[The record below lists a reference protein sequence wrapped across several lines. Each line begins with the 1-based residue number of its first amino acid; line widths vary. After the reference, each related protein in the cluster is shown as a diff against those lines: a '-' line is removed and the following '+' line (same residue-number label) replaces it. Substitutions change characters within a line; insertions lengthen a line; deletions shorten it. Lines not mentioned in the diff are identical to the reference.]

1 VAYNV
6 NDRRCWQKM
15 GNSSAADIEE
25 SANTIM
31 AFTDPE
37 IWESRSKDCPFA
49 NNTIQTDDNGLSY
62 HVLCG
67 SRQQGDN
74 FDPTIRPAYQPFHAD
89 TILECMNYCSA
100 GDPFCNGILYS
111 EGFDIGYHNC
121 WAKAEN
127 YTEGSVVPDEGAT
140 TAYALRPAVNSS
152 CSSTQYSVASDATFN
167 VTCDMS
173 ATGPNIETQHAANLE
188 ECLSLCADFQPE
200 TGNSRCNV
208 VAYNPDSSAGWL
220 NCYLK
225 DAYRES
231 SNEAGW
237 HMAVLAATSADD
249 IVSDEPSTGTPGGSG
264 DGTAGGDSGDNDS
277 SSSAWIAGAV
287 VGPVAGLAMIG
298 GLVFWWR
305 RRKRAGG
312 DASSVEKT
320 EMDPLA
326 QNSANPG
333 GASTRGS
340 VMKHE
345 YYTAGSPV
353 PPPPFSPGQHAA
365 VPPGSAHGP
374 SPPPAELGTDARDAR
389 ELPASTARFELQ

>member
-1 VAYNV
+1 
-6 NDRRCWQKM
+6 M
-15 GNSSAADIEE
+15 GNSSAADIEQ

-37 IWESRSKDCPFA
+37 IWESRTNNCPFA

-62 HVLCG
+62 NILCG
-67 SRQQGDN
+67 VRQQGDN
-74 FDPTIRPAYQPFHAD
+74 YDPTVQPAYQPFHAD
-89 TILECMNYCSA
+89 TIQECMNYCSG

-111 EGFDIGYHNC
+111 EAFEIGYHNC
-121 WAKAEN
+121 WAKNKN
-127 YTEGSVVPDEGAT
+127 YTESGTVPDLGAT
-140 TAYALRPAVNSS
+140 TAYALLPAVNSS
-152 CSSTQYSVASDATFN
+152 CSTTQVSVASNATFN
-167 VTCDMS
+167 VTCDTS
-173 ATGPNIETQHAANLE
+173 ATGPNIETKHAANLE
-188 ECLSLCADFQPE
+188 ECLGLCSDYQAD

-208 VAYNPDSSAGWL
+208 VAYNPDSSNGWL

-225 DAYRES
+225 DAYRDA

-237 HMAVLAATSADD
+237 HMAVLADAKD
-249 IVSDEPSTGTPGGSG
+249 IVTDEPSTGTPGGSD
-264 DGTAGGDSGDNDS
+264 DGASDDNS

-287 VGPVAGLAMIG
+287 VGPVAGLALIG
-298 GLVFWWR
+298 GLIFWWWR
-305 RRKRAGG
+305 RRRASG

-326 QNSANPG
+326 QNSGTPG

-353 PPPPFSPGQHAA
+353 PPPPFSPGQNA
-365 VPPGSAHGP
+365 PPGSAHGG
-374 SPPPAELGTDARDAR
+374 PAELSTDARDVR
-389 ELPASTARFELQ
+389 ELPGSTPRYELQ